1 MKIVVKMCVVVNIR
15 SVSSRGRLDEHVTPS
30 FKRIGSRTE
39 HRVASLTGRWR
50 WVARC
55 FRPAVDKQPTVAE
68 FGRCRVDGCCRSVD
82 ESVRMS
88 SVCCLCATTSDFH
101 LAPSCVNR
109 REFASAGQPFVFAL
123 LKALV
128 KPIQLSVSCVP
139 SDDSLI
145 HLIDLDLLP
154 LKKGR

>member
-1 MKIVVKMCVVVNIR
+1 MALGGAVFSAGSRPAADGGGVR
-15 SVSSRGRLDEHVTPS
+15 TVSSRR
-30 FKRIGSRTE
+30 
-39 HRVASLTGRWR
+39 
-50 WVARC
+50 
-55 FRPAVDKQPTVAE
+55 
-68 FGRCRVDGCCRSVD
+68 CCRSVD

-123 LKALV
+123 LKSLV

-145 HLIDLDLLP
+145 DLIDLDLLP